1 MKDVVK
7 YDYEINPVVSKAQR
21 KIRRDTKIHGWKTTL
36 LDRVFPG
43 ATTLSWT
50 SAAGALWTWLASE
63 KFNDAHRAGLMP
75 NIIVDHHDLPAHYN
89 QLTTTKSIK
98 HGENVWAYNYSE
110 MPNGKITRLV
120 TSHSE
125 IRIYHR
131 ALIQN
136 IKAFWNGHAPIEV
149 YQTIMAHTIIHEMLH
164 YITASKLWADQ
175 FDDEEHSDERF
186 QQYVHH
192 MIDEIG
198 TVNDEIMNEKMTV
211 TALRQLM
218 LQGLDGPFGP
228 NNLMPV
234 VGGSYDQ
241 FKRTKD
247 PLYRKRMNAYEAVL
261 FLFGD
266 YYLSEALV
274 RKAEATDRFWDIV
287 TEQEREARDANEHV
301 IVVD

>member
-1 MKDVVK
+1 
-7 YDYEINPVVSKAQR
+7 
-21 KIRRDTKIHGWKTTL
+21 
-36 LDRVFPG
+36 
-43 ATTLSWT
+43 
-50 SAAGALWTWLASE
+50 
-63 KFNDAHRAGLMP
+63 MP
-75 NIIVDHHDLPAHYN
+75 
-89 QLTTTKSIK
+89 
-98 HGENVWAYNYSE
+98 GENVWAYNYSE

-274 RKAEATDRFWDIV
+274 RKDEATDRFWDIV